1 MKKTAK
7 ATKAKSPAKKTTKA
21 ATSKSTA
28 KPASKRS
35 ASAKKTGK
43 STKNPRDF
51 VAGAQDIID
60 AIPLEKLV
68 DGIRKMM
75 LKKNAN
81 IDSEDIQKFEEKVN
95 EIWNFTPTVCVF
107 GQTGAGKSS
116 LCNSIFGEN
125 KFDISAYKACTLNRQ
140 EDHAKVHG
148 DKKIRIIDM
157 PGVGESESKDAQY
170 QSLYEDVLMEA
181 DLALWVLKTDSRA
194 YASDIKVWNN
204 LKDIIKKTEIPVLFV
219 LAQADKIDPIR
230 EWNPIENLPG
240 QEQTG
245 NLLLKKKE
253 VEKDFGIQS
262 LKIIPVSSITRYNLK
277 KLVLQ
282 IILALPKEKK
292 VAFFNAAT
300 PEVRTNEA
308 SKDAEKG
315 FWEGVGDWC
324 KEAANKVW
332 DFVNENKR
340 EILSWLWAVGEEVVE
355 QKKRSG
361 SGRRR

>member
-28 KPASKRS
+28 NPASKRG
-35 ASAKKTGK
+35 ASAKKTDK
-43 STKNPRDF
+43 SAKKPRDF
-51 VAGAQDIID
+51 VAGATDFIE
-60 AIPLEKLV
+60 ALPLEKLV

-81 IDSEDIQKFEEKVN
+81 IDSEEVQKFEEKVN

-116 LCNSIFGEN
+116 LCNSLFGEN
-125 KFDISAYKACTLNRQ
+125 KFDVSAYKACTLIHQ
-140 EDHAKVHG
+140 EGHAKVHG

-157 PGVGESESKDAQY
+157 PGVGESDGKDSQY
-170 QSLYEDVLMEA
+170 QSIYEEVLKDA
-181 DLALWVLKTDSRA
+181 DLALWILKADSRA
-194 YASDIKVWNN
+194 YASDIKVWDN
-204 LKDIIKKTEIPVLFV
+204 LSDVIKSNKIPALFV
-219 LAQADKIDPIR
+219 LAQSDKMDPVR
-230 EWNPIENLPG
+230 EWDVENNHPG
-240 QEQTG
+240 QVQTG

-253 VEKDFGIQS
+253 VEKLFGIQS
-262 LKIIPVSSITRYNLK
+262 LKIIPVSSSTGYNLK
-277 KLVLQ
+277 KLVLEM
-282 IILALPKEKK
+282 ILSLPKEKK

-315 FWEGVGDWC
+315 FFDEVFNWC
-324 KEAANKVW
+324 KEAANTVW
-332 DFVNENKR
+332 EFVKENKR
-340 EILSWLWAVGEEVVE
+340 EILSWLRTIGEVVVE